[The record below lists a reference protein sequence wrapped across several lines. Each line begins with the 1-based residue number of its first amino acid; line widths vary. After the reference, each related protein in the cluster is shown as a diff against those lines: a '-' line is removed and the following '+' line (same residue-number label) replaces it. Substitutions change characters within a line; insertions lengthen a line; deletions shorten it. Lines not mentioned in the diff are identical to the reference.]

1 MGNMAPSKTPVIGQY
16 CNGARIP
23 PEQCAAG
30 QGANDPG
37 MCKGYFT
44 PAGQSETVGVAPVF
58 QFNGIAASATV
69 DEGNN
74 WINMTYGPLT
84 LSRPPSAG
92 AGSTPSAEPTVASA
106 AVGIAQGAYSIA
118 SDSAAVGAGYPTAP
132 GTPNHDFYGQ
142 PRSTSGVSI
151 GAVEFAV
158 PPPTLTAIAPAA
170 GVQGTTVAVTLTGTN
185 FTAGSVVLVSGN
197 GINQFGLVEV
207 SATQLTTNIQISG
220 SATLGARNVTVSTSG
235 GVTAPVTF
243 TIVAKPPAPTLTSIS
258 PNSGTRG
265 STVTVTLTGTNF
277 SAAGLAVNVSGSG
290 VTPINV
296 TYVSPTQVKADF
308 VIGPNANTNNR
319 NVTVTTSGGT
329 SGSRTFTVSNPPR
342 PTLAS
347 IAPTVGTHGTNVTV
361 TLTGTNFTSTGTS
374 INVTGTGVVATVTSV
389 TPTQI
394 VATFAITSGAL
405 HTARAV
411 NVTTPGGTNVQS
423 QNRTFT
429 VN

>member
-1 MGNMAPSKTPVIGQY
+1 
-16 CNGARIP
+16 
-23 PEQCAAG
+23 
-30 QGANDPG
+30 
-37 MCKGYFT
+37 
-44 PAGQSETVGVAPVF
+44 
-58 QFNGIAASATV
+58 
-69 DEGNN
+69 
-74 WINMTYGPLT
+74 
-84 LSRPPSAG
+84 
-92 AGSTPSAEPTVASA
+92 
-106 AVGIAQGAYSIA
+106 
-118 SDSAAVGAGYPTAP
+118 
-132 GTPNHDFYGQ
+132 
-142 PRSTSGVSI
+142 
-151 GAVEFAV
+151 
-158 PPPTLTAIAPAA
+158 
-170 GVQGTTVAVTLTGTN
+170 
-185 FTAGSVVLVSGN
+185 LVSGN

-277 SAAGLAVNVSGSG
+277 SAAGLAVNVSGTG

-296 TYVSPTQVKADF
+296 TYVSSTQVKADF

-329 SGSRTFTVSNPPR
+329 SGSRNFTVSNPPR

-361 TLTGTNFTSTGTS
+361 TLTGTNFTSTGTF